1 MRLSHVTWTLCWG
14 VLLGTDHVALS
25 FVPPHGDLTSCAS
38 HVSLDIVS
46 YGISGAASGG
56 SRALARFL
64 SYPLDTLKTI
74 QQAESLEQIV
84 LQQRDK
90 PRDVSSLF
98 RGVALAVCSAVPANS
113 VFLVVFSSLE
123 AYLPC
128 VSSSDDALVRLGQR
142 ILISAIATVPQNLI
156 KIPAELLKQRAQLAD
171 FEGGAVSL
179 ASVLAD
185 VKRLGLKGLY
195 QGGTAMMLREV
206 PFNGVQMA
214 TFFYLREASLVSL
227 GQQWVQRLDLD
238 PVVYSGALGLVA
250 AGFAALITQPADTI
264 KTRLMKVNAGN
275 ETIFSVAEKINEKR
289 GLRGFYVGL
298 KSRLALVSA
307 GGLIYFATQSLTE
320 KLLFH

>member
-1 MRLSHVTWTLCWG
+1 M
-14 VLLGTDHVALS
+14 
-25 FVPPHGDLTSCAS
+25 CAS
-38 HVSLDIVS
+38 QVSAHLDLAS
-46 YGISGAASGG
+46 FAISGAASGG

-74 QQAESLEQIV
+74 QQAESLEQIA

-90 PRDVSSLF
+90 PRDVASLF

-128 VSSSDDALVRLGQR
+128 VSSGDDALLRLGQR
-142 ILISAIATVPQNLI
+142 ILISAVATAPANLI

-171 FEGGAVSL
+171 FSGDAVSL
-179 ASVLAD
+179 SSVLAD
-185 VKRLGLKGLY
+185 VQVLGFKGLY
-195 QGGTAMMLREV
+195 QGGAAMMLREV
-206 PFNGVQMA
+206 PFNGIQMA
-214 TFFYLREASLVSL
+214 TFFYLKESSLVSL
-227 GQQWVQRLDLD
+227 GQEWVQRLDLN

-275 ETIFSVAEKINEKR
+275 ETIFSIVEKINQKR
-289 GLRGFYVGL
+289 GWRGFYVGL
-298 KSRLALVSA
+298 RSRLALVSA
-307 GGLIYFATQSLTE
+307 GGLIYFATQTLIE
-320 KLLFH
+320 KLVH